1 MRIRQTI
8 VQIRGKERTTEDI
21 NGMKRIVISTV
32 LALALAGT
40 TAFAAQNKNAPAK
53 KPAAKTTA
61 AATTSNS
68 GPKKPAAKK
77 KHKKHAAKPMA
88 NSNAG
93 GTMTG
98 AAKKPTAR
106 KGNSNK

>member
-1 MRIRQTI
+1 
-8 VQIRGKERTTEDI
+8 
-21 NGMKRIVISTV
+21 
-32 LALALAGT
+32 
-40 TAFAAQNKNAPAK
+40 
-53 KPAAKTTA
+53 
-61 AATTSNS
+61 
-68 GPKKPAAKK
+68 
-77 KHKKHAAKPMA
+77 MA